1 MGYPDLVEKKRL
13 SAIGRILLKQG
24 SNQTGEHIS
33 RHCRILSG
41 TEIVIFNPAFCTVLY
56 VIFDRFCE
64 NGRYLG
70 WVIRESLKTCYVF

>member
-13 SAIGRILLKQG
+13 LGIGCISLKQG
-24 SNQTGEHIS
+24 GNQTGEHIS

-41 TEIVIFNPAFCTVLY
+41 TEIVIFNPTFCTVLY
-56 VIFDRFCE
+56 VIIDGFCK

-70 WVIRESLKTCYVF
+70 RVIGESLETCYVF